1 MDNNKLKDYVQNKL
15 LLDIWVEEK
24 GVNVN
29 VEDGIVTLSGTVPSY
44 FGKIHAADVVKKI
57 WGVKGVVNE
66 LRVNLSTHLK
76 RNDQAIA
83 QAAVTALEWDVAI
96 PTDTIKVVVEN
107 AIVTLSGEVAFDS
120 QRTRAYNDVRSLYGV
135 ENVINAIT
143 LKLTPQI
150 NVQDVEKQIER
161 DFQRNAALHA
171 HKIKVKIEGKR
182 VCLSGS
188 VSSWFEYKE
197 ANDAAFAVPG
207 VQEVQNDLEMV

>member
-1 MDNNKLKDYVQNKL
+1 
-15 LLDIWVEEK
+15 
-24 GVNVN
+24 
-29 VEDGIVTLSGTVPSY
+29 
-44 FGKIHAADVVKKI
+44 
-57 WGVKGVVNE
+57 VNE

-76 RNDQAIA
+76 RNDQEIA
-83 QAAVTALEWDVAI
+83 QAAVTALEWDIAI

-143 LKLTPQI
+143 LKPTPQI
-150 NVQDVEKQIER
+150 IVQDVEKQIER
-161 DFQRNAALHA
+161 EFQRNAALHA
-171 HKIKVKIEGKR
+171 HKIKVRIEGKR

>member
-15 LLDIWVEEK
+15 LLDIWVDEK
-24 GVNVN
+24 GVIVN
-29 VEDGIVTLSGTVPSY
+29 VDDGIVTLSGTVPSY
-44 FGKIHAADVVKKI
+44 FGKIHAADVVKKV

-83 QAAVTALEWDVAI
+83 QAAVTALEWDIAI
-96 PTDTIKVVVEN
+96 PTDTIKVVVED
-107 AIVTLSGEVAFDS
+107 AIVTLSGEVAFNT
-120 QRTRAYNDVRSLYGV
+120 QRTRAYNDVRSLDGV

-143 LKLTPQI
+143 LKPSPTFD
-150 NVQDVEKQIER
+150 VQDVEKQIER
-161 DFQRNAALHA
+161 EFQRNAALHA
-171 HKIKVKIEGKR
+171 HKIKVRVEGKR
-182 VCLSGS
+182 VCLSGT

-207 VQEVQNDLEMV
+207 VQEVQNNLEMI

>member
-15 LLDIWVEEK
+15 LLDIWVDEK
-24 GVNVN
+24 GVIVN
-29 VEDGIVTLSGTVPSY
+29 VEDGIVTLSGTVSSY
-44 FGKIHAADVVKKI
+44 FGKIHAADVVKKV

-83 QAAVTALEWDVAI
+83 QAAVTALEWDIAI
-96 PTDTIKVVVEN
+96 PTDTIKVVVED
-107 AIVTLSGEVAFDS
+107 AIVTLSGEVAFNT

-143 LKLTPQI
+143 LKPSPTFD
-150 NVQDVEKQIER
+150 VQDVKKQIER
-161 DFQRNAALHA
+161 EFQRNAALHA
-171 HKIKVKIEGKR
+171 HKIKVRVEGKK
-182 VCLSGS
+182 VCLSGP

-207 VQEVQNDLEMV
+207 VQDVQNDLEMI

>member
-83 QAAVTALEWDVAI
+83 QAAVTALEWDIAI

-143 LKLTPQI
+143 LKLTSQI

-161 DFQRNAALHA
+161 EFQRNAALHA
-171 HKIKVKIEGKR
+171 HKIKVRIEGKR
-182 VCLSGS
+182 VCLSGT

-197 ANDAAFAVPG
+197 ANDAAFAVSG
-207 VQEVQNDLEMV
+207 VQEVQNDLEMI

>member
-1 MDNNKLKDYVQNKL
+1 MDNIKLKDYVQNKL

>member
-150 NVQDVEKQIER
+150 NVQDVEKHIER